1 MHPLRR
7 ALKYPLQYKRYLVT
21 AVLCVIV
28 GGLCYG
34 GGIGTIF
41 PVIKVIISAEGPQ
54 GAADIR
60 LSEQMMGV
68 RLETNDYS
76 ATSPV
81 EIDKVEENSPAEGAG
96 LKLGDVIEQLD
107 GQVVHLPSFTRLVA
121 RKNASETIDIVWT
134 DKEGQRQRRIIHLAK
149 PRFDLRL
156 LTKLAELLPRGDENR
171 FRALGYILLGFW
183 LVSVL
188 QSAMRFVQDY
198 YTGVMIERGLADLRT
213 EVYGQALILPLNFY
227 SAQGGSSDVSSRF
240 VRDTPTI
247 KRGMNV
253 LFTQTMLE
261 PFKFLVALSLALY
274 CNWKLTIIVLAVA
287 PAVLLLL
294 TRFGKIMKKSTKRSL
309 QVWGR
314 ILGQLNDT
322 LGNIRVIKAYGS
334 EDYEQGRF
342 LRANQ
347 SLLKHLTRI
356 VRVNASTSPTIAVM
370 GITMVTLGI
379 LFACRQVLP
388 PEETMKAGT
397 LFLFFGSIFGMA
409 DSMRKLSTVPNKI
422 QAANA
427 AAGRVFAVMDEPAEP
442 EDAQAPEIE
451 PLSREIEFQNI
462 TFTYPAATVPALK
475 DVKLAVPKGHTVA
488 LVGPNGSGKT
498 TLVSLLPRFF
508 DPDVGRILFDSQD
521 IRTVSLRSLR
531 RQMAIVS
538 QQTVVFADTVRA
550 NIAYGQVDTPL
561 ERIIEASKRAYAH
574 EFIELL
580 PEGYETLLS
589 EGGQNLSGGQRQRL
603 SIARAILRN
612 SEILILDEATSS
624 IDADSEAK
632 ISQALREFTSGR
644 TCFVVAHRFATV
656 MAADSI
662 VVMDEGRIVAAGTHE
677 KLMASC
683 PLYHGLYETQLHH
696 DI

>member
-1 MHPLRR
+1 MHPLKR
-7 ALKYPLQYKRYLVT
+7 ALKYPLAYRRYLVT
-21 AVLCVIV
+21 AALCVVV

-41 PVIKVIISAEGPQ
+41 PVIKLIVSAEGPQ
-54 GAADIR
+54 GAADIS
-60 LSEQMMGV
+60 LSEQMIGV
-68 RLETNDYS
+68 RLEMDDYS
-76 ATSPV
+76 ATGKV
-81 EIDKVEENSPAEGAG
+81 EIDKVEEDSPAERAG
-96 LKLGDVIEQLD
+96 LKRGDVIEQLD
-107 GQVVHLPSFTRLVA
+107 GQDVCLPSFALLMA
-121 RKNASETIDIVWT
+121 RKNASETIEIVWKN
-134 DKEGQRQRRIIHLAK
+134 KEKPRQRGTIELVK
-149 PRFDLRL
+149 PRFDVRL
-156 LTKLAELLPRGDENR
+156 LAKLAGLLPRGDENR
-171 FRALGYILLGFW
+171 FRALVYILVAFW
-183 LVSVL
+183 LINML

-198 YTGVMIERGLADLRT
+198 YAGVMIERGLTDLRT
-213 EVYGQALILPLNFY
+213 EVYGQALVLPLNFY

-240 VRDTPTI
+240 MQDAPTI

-253 LFTQTMLE
+253 LFTQSMLE
-261 PFKFLVALSLALY
+261 PFKFLVALGLALY
-274 CNWKLTIIVLAVA
+274 CNWKLTMIVLAVA
-287 PAVLLLL
+287 PGALLLI

-314 ILGQLNDT
+314 ILGQLNET

-334 EDYEQGRF
+334 EDYERGRF
-342 LRANQ
+342 SSANQ
-347 SLLKHLTRI
+347 SLLKHLIRI
-356 VRVNASTSPTIAVM
+356 ARVNATTSPTIAVM
-370 GITMVTLGI
+370 GITMATLGI

-397 LFLFFGSIFGMA
+397 LFLFFGAIFGMA
-409 DSMRKLSTVPNKI
+409 DSMRKISMVPNKL

-427 AAGRVFAVMDEPAEP
+427 AAARVFAVMDEPAEH
-442 EDAQAPEIE
+442 EDPRAPEME
-451 PLSREIEFQNI
+451 PLSREIEFQNV
-462 TFTYPAATVPALK
+462 TFTYPEATVPALK
-475 DVKLAVPKGHTVA
+475 EANLVVPKGHMVA

-550 NIAYGQVDTPL
+550 NIAYGQAHTPL
-561 ERIIEASKRAYAH
+561 EQVIEAAKRAYAH

-580 PEGYETLLS
+580 PEGYETVLS

-632 ISQALREFTSGR
+632 ISQALREFTDGI

-662 VVMDEGRIVAAGTHE
+662 VVMDEGRIIATGTHE
-677 KLMASC
+677 KLMRTC

-696 DI
+696 DS